1 MYHLHFHACSAII
14 FYSRCYHWSYAMHA
28 LYCTVQFSIVYY
40 YVMWCD
46 VVVRHKVNLSCNLIP
61 CTILDFSSGFSLLGF
76 VYLVVRLLACSLSIN
91 LAIHF
96 AIYAFMANQYYLNR
110 MGIIILCTHTWFDEY
125 FSTCRLT
132 RLCVCAHK
140 IRNFQSTIKFE
151 PFSIVEKR

>member
-1 MYHLHFHACSAII
+1 MCANITIVMYHLHFHACSAII

-76 VYLVVRLLACSLSIN
+76 VYLVVRLLACLLALDKFGHSLCYLRIYGKSILLKQNGNHNIVHTYMVWWILFN
-91 LAIHF
+91 LSS
-96 AIYAFMANQYYLNR
+96 Y
-110 MGIIILCTHTWFDEY
+110 
-125 FSTCRLT
+125 SSV
-132 RLCVCAHK
+132 CV
-140 IRNFQSTIKFE
+140 RTQN
-151 PFSIVEKR
+151 